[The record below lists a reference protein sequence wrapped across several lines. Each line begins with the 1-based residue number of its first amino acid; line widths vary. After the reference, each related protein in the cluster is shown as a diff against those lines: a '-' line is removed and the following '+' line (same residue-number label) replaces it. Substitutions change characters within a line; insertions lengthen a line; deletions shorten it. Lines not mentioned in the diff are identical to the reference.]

1 MSLLMEALKKAEESK
16 RRAGENGAP
25 EIAPAATNELTLAPM
40 TTPGPPPG
48 TTSETNSHS
57 PLPDLSLHYASVDAD
72 LATLSTEAPARQT
85 PSSPPSSSQNATA
98 TDIGRREATERAA
111 VRNVFSAKQAPKPFT
126 GLRLFVGL
134 GVLAALGLGG
144 YFWWQLQS
152 VSVVS
157 LARPMQPQ
165 LTAQSMAPAELVRES
180 AMPAAD
186 TTKPVMEIPPPPASP
201 ARSATAEPAM
211 SPFKLAAPPPVRS
224 ETEIRGVPDSPVRLS
239 RKPTR
244 VNQTLEYAYASFQSG
259 NLDQAKLGYEQ
270 VLRND
275 AKNTDAL
282 LGLATIAARQGQT
295 ERAQEFYLLALESDP
310 NDATAQAGL
319 INLRGQTNPGL
330 SESRLKT
337 LLASQPDSSALHFAL
352 GNLYARQA
360 RWSEAQ
366 QAYFRAY
373 STEPDSADI
382 IFNLA
387 VSLDHLHQNKLAAE
401 YYQRALNI
409 ADGGASHKRPRNIS
423 FDRNQVSNR
432 ILELRP

>member
-1 MSLLMEALKKAEESK
+1 MEALRKAEESK
-16 RRAGENGAP
+16 RLASEKHAP
-25 EIAPAATNELTLAPM
+25 KATPAASNELTLAPLSAPEPASES
-40 TTPGPPPG
+40 TPV
-48 TTSETNSHS
+48 TSSQS
-57 PLPDLSLHYASVDAD
+57 PLPDLSLHFASVDAD
-72 LATLSTEAPARQT
+72 LAALSTEAPARQT
-85 PSSPPSSSQNATA
+85 PTSPPSSSQNATA
-98 TDIGRREATERAA
+98 TDIGLREATERAA

-134 GVLAALGLGG
+134 GVLAAFGLGG

-152 VSVVS
+152 VSDVS

-165 LTAQSMAPAELVRES
+165 PTAQSMAPAELVRES

-244 VNQTLEYAYASFQSG
+244 VNQTLEYAYAAFQSG

-270 VLRND
+270 VLRRD
-275 AKNTDAL
+275 AKSTDAL
-282 LGLATIAARQGQT
+282 LGLATIAARQGQS
-295 ERAQEFYLLALESDP
+295 ERAQAFYLLALESDP

-319 INLRGQTNPGL
+319 INLTGQTNPGL

-337 LLASQPDSSALHFAL
+337 LLAGQPDSSALHFAL

-373 STEPDSADI
+373 STEPDNADI

-387 VSLDHLHQNKLAAE
+387 VSLDHLRQNRLAAE
-401 YYQRALNI
+401 YYQRALST
-409 ADGGASHKRPRNIS
+409 ADAGASRNSPQSVS

>member
-1 MSLLMEALKKAEESK
+1 
-16 RRAGENGAP
+16 
-25 EIAPAATNELTLAPM
+25 
-40 TTPGPPPG
+40 
-48 TTSETNSHS
+48 
-57 PLPDLSLHYASVDAD
+57 
-72 LATLSTEAPARQT
+72 
-85 PSSPPSSSQNATA
+85 
-98 TDIGRREATERAA
+98 
-111 VRNVFSAKQAPKPFT
+111 
-126 GLRLFVGL
+126 
-134 GVLAALGLGG
+134 
-144 YFWWQLQS
+144 
-152 VSVVS
+152 
-157 LARPMQPQ
+157 
-165 LTAQSMAPAELVRES
+165 
-180 AMPAAD
+180 
-186 TTKPVMEIPPPPASP
+186 
-201 ARSATAEPAM
+201 M
-211 SPFKLAAPPPVRS
+211 SPFKLAAPPPARS

-352 GNLYARQA
+352 GNLYAHQA